1 MQVQNSKY
9 VKLDKTY
16 CYIGK
21 FNIVFILCRVLR
33 IAFYFSKNFLKF
45 AAIRILVATKV
56 L

>member
-1 MQVQNSKY
+1 MQVQNSRY

-16 CYIGK
+16 YYIGK
-21 FNIVFILCRVLR
+21 FNMVLSLYRVLR